1 MSTSS
6 SISEIV
12 YEIFSLIKTNNLQ
25 QNINLLKLAIESNK
39 NDQYALLD
47 LGVACAQNE
56 KFDDA
61 LIIFNEL
68 SKVLTEVRVFYNLGL
83 IYSLKNEHWLALSNF
98 DLALKIS
105 PNDFACL
112 VNKGAAH
119 NDCNEFSKALHC
131 FEKAIKLNDSVAEV
145 WSNKG
150 IALNG
155 LGQFQNA
162 LFAYDK
168 AIALNPNYSR
178 AFYNKGICLN
188 RLGQHEDAL
197 NHFTQ
202 ALHQNPNYAEAWLNR
217 GNIHFEKRQ
226 YAEALSNFENA
237 ISIRPEYAEAW
248 LNKGNIFAELDDHPS
263 AVKCYEKVL
272 AIKPSFNWV
281 PGLLIHANMKMCNWS
296 NFHGHL
302 EKIIYQ
308 LNNHH
313 QVIMPFAL
321 LSLIDDP
328 KLHKKC
334 SEIYSKKLYPSKDNL
349 EKKLVIADNKIK
361 IGYFSSDFYKHAT
374 SHLIAEIFELH
385 NKDDFEILCFSYGPQ
400 IIDEMNMRVRSSVDQ
415 FHDVSNKSDSDIA
428 SFARST
434 NIQIAIDLKGYTQDS
449 RPGIFSYRAAPIQV
463 NFLGYPGTM
472 GTNYFDYLLAD
483 EQIIP
488 EEFKA
493 FYSEKIAYLPNSY
506 QPNDSKRHISSK
518 ALKRGDFELPD
529 EAFVFCCFNNNYK
542 ILPEV
547 FSVWMNILDAVENSV
562 LWLLEDNHYAAINLI
577 NEAKNRSINPKRIIF
592 AKHLPIEEHLAR
604 HNFADL
610 FLDTFPY
617 NAHTTASDALF
628 SGLPLLTLSGQSFPS
643 RVATSLL
650 MAVDLPEFIT
660 ESFESYQFKAIE
672 LSSNREVLHQAK
684 EKLLNNRTQL
694 ELFNSINY
702 TRGLEMTF
710 KKMLATSLSIHKY
723 E

>member
-25 QNINLLKLAIESNK
+25 QNINLIKRAIESDK
-39 NDQYALLD
+39 NNQYALLD

-56 KFDDA
+56 KLDDA

-68 SKVLTEVRVFYNLGL
+68 SKVLTEVKVFYNLGL
-83 IYSLKNEHWLALSNF
+83 IYSLKNEHWLAISNF

-105 PNDFACL
+105 PNDFTCL
-112 VNKGAAH
+112 VNKGVTH
-119 NDCNEFSKALHC
+119 NDCREFAEALHC
-131 FEKAIKLNDSVAEV
+131 FEKAIKLNGSVAEV

-168 AIALNPNYSR
+168 AIALNPNYSQ
-178 AFYNKGICLN
+178 AFYNKGISLN

-197 NHFTQ
+197 SHFTQ

-217 GNIHFEKRQ
+217 GNIHFEKSE

-248 LNKGNIFAELDDHPS
+248 LNKGNIFSELGDYPN

-272 AIKPSFNWV
+272 AINPSFNWV
-281 PGLLIHANMKMCNWS
+281 PGLLIHANMKMCKWS
-296 NFHGHL
+296 NLHGHL
-302 EKIIYQ
+302 EKIIYEI
-308 LNNHH
+308 NNHH

-328 KLHKKC
+328 ELHKKC
-334 SEIYSKKLYPSKDNL
+334 SEIYSAELYPQRVLSL
-349 EKKLVIADNKIK
+349 EGPVTTAGRIR
-361 IGYFSSDFYKHAT
+361 IGYFSSDFYNHAT
-374 SHLIAEIFELH
+374 SYLIAEIFELH
-385 NKDDFEILCFSYGPQ
+385 NREDFEIIGFSYGPQ
-400 IIDEMNMRVRSSVDQ
+400 ICDEMNQRVRSSFDQ
-415 FHDVSNKSDSDIA
+415 FYDVSNKSDSDIA
-428 SFARST
+428 SLARIL

-472 GTNYFDYLLAD
+472 GNNDYDYILAD
-483 EQIIP
+483 ERIIP
-488 EEFKA
+488 KQFKK
-493 FYSEKIAYLPNSY
+493 FYSEEIAYLPDSY
-506 QPNDSKRHISSK
+506 QPNDSRRRMSSK
-518 ALKRGDFELPD
+518 IFKRSDFDLPED
-529 EAFVFCCFNNNYK
+529 AFVFCCFNNNYK

-547 FSVWMNILDAVENSV
+547 FGVWMHILNTVENSV
-562 LWLLEDNHYAAINLI
+562 LWLLEDNQYATLNLV
-577 NEAKNRSINPKRIIF
+577 NEAKNFGIDAKRIIF

-604 HNFADL
+604 HNLADL

-628 SGLPLLTLSGQSFPS
+628 AGLPLLTLNGQSFAS
-643 RVATSLL
+643 RVGTSLL
-650 MAVDLPEFIT
+650 TAVNLPEFIT
-660 ESFESYQFKAIE
+660 ESLESYRNKAIE
-672 LSSNREVLHQAK
+672 LALNKQTLHEAK
-684 EKLLNNRTQL
+684 EKLLNNQEQL
-694 ELFNSINY
+694 KLFNSIAY
-702 TRGLEMTF
+702 TKDLEMVLKNMLVIPQCVP
-710 KKMLATSLSIHKY
+710 KK
-723 E
+723 